1 MYTRWRETNSD
12 RFEKLGLEINVY
24 ISIRPSLFLKE
35 KKKKRR
41 RKGIEGLNR
50 FFFLQNKKNQ
60 PANIC
65 IKWQRISLSQVAYY
79 SYILMSSDEQND
91 QINKGTLKKKNTIK
105 LAIS

>member
-24 ISIRPSLFLKE
+24 ISIRPSLFFKE
-35 KKKKRR
+35 KKEEKK
-41 RKGIEGLNR
+41 EGNWR
-50 FFFLQNKKNQ
+50 AKPFFFLQNKKHQ

-65 IKWQRISLSQVAYY
+65 IKLQRISLSKVAYY